1 MELQKYEQEHLDILR
16 PLLPECTVLLKKNG
30 DFPLGK
36 PGKIAL
42 YGNGVRKTV
51 KGGTGSGEVNSRFF
65 EIVEDGF
72 QKAGFEIVSRDWL
85 DAYDEIYDKAQA
97 GFTEEIRRR
106 AQEHHTHPV
115 IEGMGAVM
123 PEPEYDLPL
132 NVKGET
138 AIYVLAR
145 ISGEGNDREAREGD
159 IFLTESERRTILE
172 LKRQYRRFML
182 VLNVGGPV
190 DLSPVMEV
198 ENILILSQLGV
209 QTGSALADL
218 VLGKTYPS
226 GKLTTTWTKWKDYPD
241 FASFGEQ
248 DDTRYQEGIYVGY
261 RYFDSVDKE
270 VLFPFGY
277 GVSYTNFEVRFKG
290 LKLDKMTAEIGA
302 EVVNIGDFC
311 GKEVVQLYV
320 SVPEGKLDQPY
331 QTLASWKKTEELK
344 PGEKQTV
351 ELSFLLTD
359 LASYDEEQAMQRKL
373 RARKKR

>member
-65 EIVEDGF
+65 ETVEDGF

-159 IFLTESERRTILE
+159 IFLTESERRTIL
-172 LKRQYRRFML
+172 
-182 VLNVGGPV
+182 
-190 DLSPVMEV
+190 
-198 ENILILSQLGV
+198 
-209 QTGSALADL
+209 
-218 VLGKTYPS
+218 
-226 GKLTTTWTKWKDYPD
+226 
-241 FASFGEQ
+241 
-248 DDTRYQEGIYVGY
+248 
-261 RYFDSVDKE
+261 
-270 VLFPFGY
+270 
-277 GVSYTNFEVRFKG
+277 
-290 LKLDKMTAEIGA
+290 
-302 EVVNIGDFC
+302 
-311 GKEVVQLYV
+311 
-320 SVPEGKLDQPY
+320 
-331 QTLASWKKTEELK
+331 
-344 PGEKQTV
+344 
-351 ELSFLLTD
+351 
-359 LASYDEEQAMQRKL
+359 
-373 RARKKR
+373 